1 MSQVRIKSPNPDV
14 IWETWKR
21 NVKKPRKLEKHY
33 KIKGAVFKLE
43 DITAAEFVK
52 EVNRAAIIYMRKD
65 LKIKADSDKNGKVI
79 TTNSRGVEKTR
90 FYKFESSPKK
100 SEWKGDEE
108 VPFYSSLKTITCSK
122 CDGKGAH
129 TCKKCDGSK
138 FRDCPDCSGKKTEC
152 RFCSSGK
159 IEITVTVINEKGDKS
174 KEKKYVNCPD
184 CFGSGQYECSRCGG
198 SGKIPCTHCESS
210 GKIVCDECRGN
221 GVEFEYKIFPV
232 PFKTESN
239 TEYMLLPSYKMKD
252 LEREIGKDLEEAIQ
266 TVEGIL
272 INNPEKELNPKYVE
286 PNLGYIDKPISRILK
301 DASKEVRRAS
311 KDPDLTIKTPIY
323 LFPVLI
329 LNCETRK
336 GRGFQ
341 VFAIGSEKKFRVYG
355 EI

>member
-1 MSQVRIKSPNPDV
+1 MSPVRIKSPNPDV

-21 NVKKPRKLEKHY
+21 NAKKPRKLEKHY

-52 EVNRAAIIYMRKD
+52 GVNKAAIIYMRKN
-65 LKIKADSDKNGKVI
+65 LKIKADSDTNGKVV
-79 TTNSRGVEKTR
+79 TTNSRGIEKVK
-90 FYKFESSPKK
+90 FYKFKSPPTK

-108 VPFYSSLKTITCSK
+108 VPFYKSLKKITCSK
-122 CDGKGAH
+122 CDGRGAYI
-129 TCKKCDGSK
+129 CKKCNGSK
-138 FRDCPDCSGKKTEC
+138 FRSCPDCSEKKTEC

-159 IEITVTVINEKGDKS
+159 IEITVTVVDEKGDKS
-174 KEKKYVNCPD
+174 KEKKEVKCPD

-198 SGKIPCTHCESS
+198 TGKITCKNCNST
-210 GKIVCDECRGN
+210 GKIICDECSGN
-221 GVEFEYKIFPV
+221 GVKFEYRVLPV
-232 PFKTESN
+232 PFKSESK
-239 TEYMLLPSYKMKD
+239 TEYLVLPSYKMRG

-286 PNLGYIDKPISRILK
+286 PNLGYMDKPISRILK
-301 DASKEVRRAS
+301 DGSKELKRAS
-311 KDPDLTIKTPIY
+311 KDPDLTIKTPIH

-336 GRGFQ
+336 GREFQ
-341 VFAIGSEKKFRVYG
+341 VYAIGSENKFRVYG